1 MYTSWGSLL
10 RKGMSAKIALHILL
24 AAGQAHWHP
33 ISTCALAKATVFS
46 SLTKKLETYSSPNVA
61 TALRPGTQDIATS
74 VTPQQSQ
81 QHLSS
86 LSKMIS
92 ALCINPRHSLRHIRC
107 HPQPDLHQQLCLH
120 AINCGRSTRMI
131 YSLPQTFMHYWRKSP
146 QNHTRIE
153 DTPLILQ
160 PGSIGLFNYC
170 TPRCHLTSLYKL
182 RL

>member
-1 MYTSWGSLL
+1 MYKSWGLLL

-24 AAGQAHWHP
+24 AAGQTHWHP
-33 ISTCALAKATVFS
+33 ISTYAQAKAIVFS
-46 SLTKKLETYSSPNVA
+46 SLTKKLRTYSSPNVA

-86 LSKMIS
+86 LSKTIS

-107 HPQPDLHQQLCLH
+107 HPQQLAPTAAPARCQLW
-120 AINCGRSTRMI
+120 AIDPHDIQPTSI
-131 YSLPQTFMHYWRKSP
+131 FFMHCWRKSP
-146 QNHTRIE
+146 QNRMRIE

-160 PGSIGLFNYC
+160 PGSIRLFNHC
-170 TPRCHLTSLYKL
+170 TPRYNLTNLWKL
-182 RL
+182 RP